1 MLGKRCP
8 HPSSRVCEALQAARA
23 RPRTFAVSIHCVL
36 GTRRAAAPACIAAAS
51 DCNLVR
57 RPPSMLALLSC
68 RMLQHHRVGRCDSAH
83 AALLLHCTHC
93 SAVCWQAFYSASAFN
108 QNIGSWDVGRVTSL
122 YQLFY
127 SANAFNQEIGGWNVA
142 QLTSFSY
149 VFAGSRFNRDISGWN
164 VASATTLDNMFNSAP
179 AFNQNIASW
188 NVASVADL
196 RYMFCLLYTSPSP
209 RDS

>member
-1 MLGKRCP
+1 MRLGARGFAAGL
-8 HPSSRVCEALQAARA
+8 HSLSR
-23 RPRTFAVSIHCVL
+23 
-36 GTRRAAAPACIAAAS
+36 
-51 DCNLVR
+51 
-57 RPPSMLALLSC
+57 
-68 RMLQHHRVGRCDSAH
+68 
-83 AALLLHCTHC
+83 
-93 SAVCWQAFYSASAFN
+93 AVCWQAFYSASAFN

-127 SANAFNQEIGGWNVA
+127 SANAFNQDIGGWNVA

-149 VFAGSRFNRDISGWN
+149 VFAGSRFNRDIGGWN

-196 RYMFCLLYTSPSP
+196 RYMFSSGARWVYGSSLGSTCTATCSLRACSAAHRHSTRAWLAGTQ
-209 RDS
+209 RV